1 MPPTSPVTSKLLT
14 SKLLTGKFSKNLGGF
29 TLIELIVVLFILV
42 LLTTAIVPRV
52 VALQK
57 SRRLKDV
64 EANVIRLPA
73 EAHNEAVRSGTPVQ
87 IRVDG
92 AALVMERAPL
102 NGQPEEVK
110 RVPLG
115 RDLQVGGAETGGQ
128 PADAGSWRWTIY
140 PDGSADAG
148 GIEFTESAVHKS
160 LLLASDGSVRW
171 VSGDLPDGLPERWPA
186 GQLES
191 RR

>member
-1 MPPTSPVTSKLLT
+1 MPPTSPVTSKLT
-14 SKLLTGKFSKNLGGF
+14 KKHHGF

-57 SRRLKDV
+57 SRHLKDV

-73 EAHNEAVRSGTPVQ
+73 EARNEAVRSGGPVQ
-87 IRVDG
+87 IRIDG
-92 AALVMERAPL
+92 AALIMERAPL
-102 NGQPEEVK
+102 GGSPEEVK
-110 RVPLG
+110 RVQFG
-115 RDLQVGGAETGGQ
+115 RDLEVSSTETGGQ
-128 PADAGSWRWTIY
+128 PADAGSWLWTIY

-148 GIEFTESAVHKS
+148 GIEFREGSAVTKS

-171 VSGDLPDGLPERWPA
+171 VSGDLPEGLPERWPA
-186 GQLES
+186 GQLET

>member
-1 MPPTSPVTSKLLT
+1 MPPTSPVTSKLT
-14 SKLLTGKFSKNLGGF
+14 KKHHGF
-29 TLIELIVVLFILV
+29 TLIELLVVLFVLV
-42 LLTTAIVPRV
+42 LLTTAVVPRV

-57 SRRLKDV
+57 SRHLKDV

-73 EAHNEAVRSGTPVQ
+73 EARNEAVRSGAPVQ

-92 AALVMERAPL
+92 TALIMERAPL
-102 NGQPEEVK
+102 GGSPEEVK
-110 RVPLG
+110 RVMLG
-115 RDLQVGGAETGGQ
+115 RDLEVSGTETSGQ
-128 PADAGSWRWTIY
+128 SADAGSWRWTIY

-148 GIEFTESAVHKS
+148 GIEFREGAASKS

-171 VSGDLPDGLPERWPA
+171 VSGDLPEGLPERWPA
-186 GQLES
+186 GQLET